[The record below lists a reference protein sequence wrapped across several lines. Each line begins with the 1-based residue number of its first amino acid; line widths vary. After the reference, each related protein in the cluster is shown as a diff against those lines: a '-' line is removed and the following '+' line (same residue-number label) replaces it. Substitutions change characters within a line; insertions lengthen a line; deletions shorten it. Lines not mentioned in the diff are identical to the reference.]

1 MQNAIRIVTVVVIY
15 NDEHEFLVARRS
27 SKEEHAPG
35 VMAYPGGGLE
45 FNFKEEEFAVLEKN
59 AAREVKEELNLE
71 IEGFTYLSSHAFTK
85 KNGEQ
90 TVVVGFMAKLNGGE
104 LNPDQNEVSEVVWM
118 DSIQI
123 AGLKDMYDSVKMV
136 YAQAAER
143 LANTL
148 YHVMLGGLVINEN
161 REFLLIR
168 GIENSKLGKF
178 TYPQVPLLFSGNANW
193 EAMEDSLA
201 KGIFTQ
207 TGIEIADGCIPFT
220 DQAFVA
226 PDQFDGI
233 VQFFICKYKFE
244 KAQITNPGKVSEI
257 SWQKFADFD
266 KQAFLPADY
275 LVFEKVKCSYLI

>member
-148 YHVMLGGLVINEN
+148 YHVMLGGLFIN
-161 REFLLIR
+161 
-168 GIENSKLGKF
+168 
-178 TYPQVPLLFSGNANW
+178 
-193 EAMEDSLA
+193 
-201 KGIFTQ
+201 
-207 TGIEIADGCIPFT
+207 
-220 DQAFVA
+220 
-226 PDQFDGI
+226 
-233 VQFFICKYKFE
+233 
-244 KAQITNPGKVSEI
+244 
-257 SWQKFADFD
+257 
-266 KQAFLPADY
+266 
-275 LVFEKVKCSYLI
+275 